1 MGSFP
6 FFVVAQHQTTKSG
19 QASCL
24 FFFGFIKKIKMLKT

>member
-1 MGSFP
+1 MDSFP
-6 FFVVAQHQTTKSG
+6 FFVVALSQRSKNK